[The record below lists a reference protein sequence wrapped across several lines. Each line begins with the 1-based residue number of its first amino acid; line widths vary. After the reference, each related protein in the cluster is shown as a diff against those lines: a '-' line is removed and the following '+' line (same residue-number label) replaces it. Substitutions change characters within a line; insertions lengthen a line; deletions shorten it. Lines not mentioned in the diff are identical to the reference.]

1 MRSNA
6 ATGAI
11 FVVACSAWAC
21 AGDGGGYGLRLGH
34 DQVDGHPYDLAADTL
49 AARVARATGGA
60 VTIRVFPA
68 AQLGDSP
75 EQIEGL
81 HIGTLDLALAAFS
94 HASQFCPELGLF
106 GAPFLFED
114 EAHFAAVF
122 DGDVGV
128 ALDRA
133 CDARYSVRL
142 LSTLTSGY
150 RVLLN
155 GRRPVESAT
164 DLRDLKIRVMG
175 GEADALTWQAF
186 GAIPVPMPYSEVY
199 SALQAG
205 VIDGAEN
212 EAVSILSNRFYEA
225 ARYVARTNHLV
236 LPMGLFIS
244 DQTLQR
250 LPAEYR
256 DVLRTQ
262 ARETAVWQRAL
273 MAERNA
279 AAIVELQ
286 QRFGVQVS
294 GLEPGVLRERAVRVQ
309 EEVADELGLQDLLE
323 QVRVAGRRPPAAAG
337 ALP

>member
-1 MRSNA
+1 MARLHRKPVFAGLAVA
-6 ATGAI
+6 ACSMA
-11 FVVACSAWAC
+11 ACSA
-21 AGDGGGYGLRLGH
+21 GGNGFDLRLGH
-34 DQVDGHPYDLAADTL
+34 DQVDGHPYDVAADTF
-49 AARVARATGGA
+49 AARVARATRGA

-68 AQLGDSP
+68 SQLGDSP

-81 HIGTLDLALAAFS
+81 HLGTLDLALAAFS

-106 GAPFLFED
+106 GAPFLFD
-114 EAHFAAVF
+114 NDAHFAAVF
-122 DGDVGV
+122 DGDVG
-128 ALDRA
+128 AGLERA
-133 CDARYSVRL
+133 CVDRYAVRL

-150 RVLLN
+150 RVLFN
-155 GRRPVESAT
+155 GKRPVESAA
-164 DLRDLKIRVMG
+164 DLRNLKIRVMG

-212 EAVSILSNRFYEA
+212 EAASILSNRFYEA

-244 DQTLQR
+244 EQTLER
-250 LPAEYR
+250 LPEAMR

-262 ARETAVWQRAL
+262 ARETAAWERAL
-273 MAERNA
+273 MTERNT
-279 AAIVELQ
+279 AAIEEMQ

-294 GLEPGVLRERAVRVQ
+294 GLDAAVLRDHAIRVQ
-309 EEVADELGLQDLLE
+309 DADAAELGLQDLLA
-323 QVRVAGRRPPAAAG
+323 QVRAAG
-337 ALP
+337 TATR